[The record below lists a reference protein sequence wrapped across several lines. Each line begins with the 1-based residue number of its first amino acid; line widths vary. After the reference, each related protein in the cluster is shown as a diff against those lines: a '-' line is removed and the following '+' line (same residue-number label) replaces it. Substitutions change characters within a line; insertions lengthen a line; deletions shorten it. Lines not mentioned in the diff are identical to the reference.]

1 MPLGNLRARG
11 CRSGS
16 PNLSGSAPAWCRRA
30 HRARGGTAQW
40 EDPDLL
46 DRATALGRVLFS
58 QDEDLLVEAAQRQ
71 RGGIPFRG
79 VIYVPQLALSIGQF
93 IEELDLLAPAGVPGD
108 FANRVQYPPLR

>member
-1 MPLGNLRARG
+1 MCHAQSVGV
-11 CRSGS
+11 CSGVVGRPRLAGPS
-16 PNLSGSAPAWCRRA
+16 
-30 HRARGGTAQW
+30 
-40 EDPDLL
+40 
-46 DRATALGRVLFS
+46 DRAGRVLFS

-71 RGGIPFRG
+71 RGGISFSS